1 MKITSRL
8 RVKSCARIMEH
19 EKNFSDHSSKF
30 VLSVNA
36 YAGKY
41 EMEQAAKTIPGVADA
56 AFQGSSSFWV
66 VMSNPN
72 SGHDFDYY
80 GSMLCNGGQQNFGV
94 AKGYTITFWNAYTK
108 KPIKKFRCY

>member
-1 MKITSRL
+1 MVL
-8 RVKSCARIMEH
+8 GLL
-19 EKNFSDHSSKF
+19 
-30 VLSVNA
+30 LSVNA

-72 SGHDFDYY
+72 AGHDFDYY
-80 GSMLCNGGQQNFGV
+80 GSMLCNGCLL
-94 AKGYTITFWNAYTK
+94 YTSPSPRDATLSRMPSSA
-108 KPIKKFRCY
+108 

>member
-1 MKITSRL
+1 ML
-8 RVKSCARIMEH
+8 LCLLLGGNANADKS
-19 EKNFSDHSSKF
+19 
-30 VLSVNA
+30 
-36 YAGKY
+36 
-41 EMEQAAKTIPGVADA
+41 EMEKAAKTIPCVADA

-72 SGHDFDYY
+72 GGHDFDYY
-80 GSMLCNGGQQNFGV
+80 GSMLCDGGQQKFGV

>member
-1 MKITSRL
+1 MKKLLLLLFLTL
-8 RVKSCARIMEH
+8 
-19 EKNFSDHSSKF
+19 FSFSAS
-30 VLSVNA
+30 
-36 YAGKY
+36 AGKKD
-41 EMEQAAKTIPGVADA
+41 MILALNDIPGIAD
-56 AFQGSSSFWV
+56 SSWAQDISLWI

-72 SGHDFDYY
+72 AGHDFDYY

>member
-1 MKITSRL
+1 MKKLLGI
-8 RVKSCARIMEH
+8 V
-19 EKNFSDHSSKF
+19 
-30 VLSVNA
+30 VLVLLLSGNA

-72 SGHDFDYY
+72 AGHDFDYY

>member
-1 MKITSRL
+1 MKKLLAI
-8 RVKSCARIMEH
+8 V
-19 EKNFSDHSSKF
+19 
-30 VLSVNA
+30 VLGLLWSENVF
-36 YAGKY
+36 AGKS
-41 EMEQAAKTIPGVADA
+41 EMEQAAKSIPGVADA
-56 AFQGSSSFWV
+56 AFQGNSSFWV

-72 SGHDFDYY
+72 AGHDFDYY

>member
-1 MKITSRL
+1 MSAM
-8 RVKSCARIMEH
+8 VKFFMVKKLLGIV
-19 EKNFSDHSSKF
+19 
-30 VLSVNA
+30 VLGLLLSGNA

-72 SGHDFDYY
+72 AGHDFDYY